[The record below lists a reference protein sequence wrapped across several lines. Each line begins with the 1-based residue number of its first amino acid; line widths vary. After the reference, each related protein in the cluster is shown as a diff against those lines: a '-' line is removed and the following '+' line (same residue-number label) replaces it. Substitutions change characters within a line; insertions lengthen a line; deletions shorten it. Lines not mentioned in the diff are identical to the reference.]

1 MRSGTVHMER
11 SRKRRTMLFITEV
24 CWNTFYCRISVHFMK
39 SEIITSSDFVVQTGT
54 MHLIWQRRKAKVWPS
69 PVHMPEICGAFADY
83 LKALEKQCGRTEIE
97 ILEEM
102 QMSLSDEDTLYT
114 DIRAKQEL
122 LKTYTKKCRHNVS
135 GRTVAVAIDELT
147 ESLYSKADWMMEYI
161 RQKEWVND
169 GADHAWFNSYYD
181 NHGNR
186 VEGKYD
192 NNVRMMLTGQVFAI
206 MSGTADEKQVQA
218 VCESADTYLY
228 DKDAGG
234 YRLNTNFHENKFDL
248 GRMFGF
254 AYGGKKKTEL
264 CSRI

>member
-1 MRSGTVHMER
+1 
-11 SRKRRTMLFITEV
+11 ML
-24 CWNTFYCRISVHFMK
+24 
-39 SEIITSSDFVVQTGT
+39 
-54 MHLIWQRRKAKVWPS
+54 
-69 PVHMPEICGAFADY
+69 
-83 LKALEKQCGRTEIE
+83 
-97 ILEEM
+97 
-102 QMSLSDEDTLYT
+102 LSDEDTLYT
-114 DIRAKQEL
+114 DIQAKQEL

-218 VCESADTYLY
+218 VCESA
-228 DKDAGG
+228 
-234 YRLNTNFHENKFDL
+234 EI
-248 GRMFGF
+248 GR
-254 AYGGKKKTEL
+254 AHV
-264 CSRI
+264 